1 MIVDCSNPAIADE
14 YEGFTT
20 ELPKK
25 LLNSAALKFGED
37 SSLTD
42 DEEEDDD
49 LTDNVEDGVGPEYD
63 WDDDTGV
70 DEPASNEEED
80 EEEDEEEEQEEET
93 TDIESSVRKKIVRKL
108 E

>member
-1 MIVDCSNPAIADE
+1 VIIDCSNPAIADK

-80 EEEDEEEEQEEET
+80 EEEDEEEEQET
-93 TDIESSVRKKIVRKL
+93 RDIDIAAEKHREVKR
-108 E
+108 

>member
-42 DEEEDDD
+42 DEEEDDENKSESESD
-49 LTDNVEDGVGPEYD
+49 LVEM
-63 WDDDTGV
+63 
-70 DEPASNEEED
+70 DENR
-80 EEEDEEEEQEEET
+80 T
-93 TDIESSVRKKIVRKL
+93 LRSVLRRTFHLSDRSLTWKLVRSIDRYKNRNIIFITFCVYTV
-108 E
+108 